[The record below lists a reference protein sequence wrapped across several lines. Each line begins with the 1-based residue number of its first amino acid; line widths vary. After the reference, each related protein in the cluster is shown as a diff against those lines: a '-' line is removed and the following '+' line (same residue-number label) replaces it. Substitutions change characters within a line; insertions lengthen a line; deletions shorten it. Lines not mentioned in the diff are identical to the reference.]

1 MTWFCPECFE
11 EIDTPRQRC
20 PSCGALAEDD
30 RQSYEDKLVR
40 ALNHRLPDRQV
51 LAARI
56 LAALRSRAAVPR
68 LAELA
73 VDDKDPYLAAEA
85 ARSLALIEPDHP
97 VVRRLGASGP
107 LLSRTAVREV
117 TLWR

>member
-1 MTWFCPECFE
+1 M
-11 EIDTPRQRC
+11 
-20 PSCGALAEDD
+20 
-30 RQSYEDKLVR
+30 R
-40 ALNHRLPDRQV
+40 ALNHRLPDRRV

-56 LAALRSRAAVPR
+56 LGTFRSRAAVLR

-73 VDDKDPYLAAEA
+73 VDDQDPYLAAQA
-85 ARSLALIEPDHP
+85 ARALALIEPDHP

-117 TLWR
+117 TLWQ

>member
-1 MTWFCPECFE
+1 MTWFCTECFE
-11 EIDTPRQRC
+11 EINAPGQRC
-20 PSCGALAEDD
+20 PSCGALVEDD
-30 RQSYEDKLVR
+30 LQSYEDKLVR

-56 LAALRSRAAVPR
+56 LGRLRSRAAVPG
-68 LAELA
+68 LADLA

-85 ARSLALIEPDHP
+85 ARALALIEPDHP

-117 TLWR
+117 TLWQ

>member
-1 MTWFCPECFE
+1 VPTWFCLECFAE
-11 EIDTPRQRC
+11 LDAGASHC
-20 PSCGALAEDD
+20 PQCGASLGDSDA
-30 RQSYEDKLVR
+30 YEAKLIR

-56 LAALRSRAAVPR
+56 LGELRSHAAIPR
-68 LAELA
+68 LAALA
-73 VDDKDPYLAAEA
+73 DDPSDPYLAAEA
-85 ARSLALIEPDHP
+85 ARALALIEPDHP

-107 LLSRTAVREV
+107 LLSRTAVHGV

>member
-1 MTWFCPECFE
+1 VPTWFCLECFAE
-11 EIDTPRQRC
+11 LEPGASHC
-20 PSCGALAEDD
+20 PQCGASVADSD
-30 RQSYEDKLVR
+30 AYEAKLIR

-51 LAARI
+51 LAAHI
-56 LAALRSRAAVPR
+56 LGELRSHAAIPR

-73 VDDKDPYLAAEA
+73 DDPFDPYLAAEA
-85 ARSLALIEPDHP
+85 ARALALIEPDHP

-117 TLWR
+117 TPGQ

>member
-1 MTWFCPECFE
+1 MTWFCAECFE
-11 EIDTPRQRC
+11 EIDTPRRHC
-20 PSCGALAEDD
+20 PSCGAPVEDD
-30 RQSYEDKLVR
+30 LRSYEDQLVR
-40 ALNHRLPDRQV
+40 ALNHRLSDRQV

-68 LAELA
+68 LADLA
-73 VDDKDPYLAAEA
+73 VDDEDPYLAAEA
-85 ARSLALIEPDHP
+85 ARALALIEPDHP

-117 TLWR
+117 TLWQ